1 MCVFNLSVTRYVD
14 EVIIGAPWAV
24 TEDMIKTMNISIV
37 CHGTHWDEPHNNSD
51 GFKLDPYAVPKRMG
65 IYKEIPSSS
74 NLSVMEIIDR
84 IVKVSCGRMPII
96 SAQPNDNS

>member
-51 GFKLDPYAVPKRMG
+51 GFKVRY
-65 IYKEIPSSS
+65 
-74 NLSVMEIIDR
+74 
-84 IVKVSCGRMPII
+84 
-96 SAQPNDNS
+96 